1 MENNL
6 HTNDV
11 FASIY
16 ARINLTRRI
25 YDLRP
30 ASRDEPPSKM
40 GMGSLGLGDIGKS
53 VLTGLLNATTD
64 EYKEGSDLGA
74 ARKAKGQGSF
84 SPNSFRKR
92 YTIQCRGIIL
102 GRQSFL
108 MKFIETYLNCVD
120 DQI

>member
-6 HTNDV
+6 DTNDV

-16 ARINLTRRI
+16 ARIHLTRRI

-40 GMGSLGLGDIGKS
+40 GMGSLRLGDIGKS

-64 EYKEGSDLGA
+64 EYKEGSALGA
-74 ARKAKGQGSF
+74 ARKAKGQG
-84 SPNSFRKR
+84 
-92 YTIQCRGIIL
+92 L
-102 GRQSFL
+102 LQSQQF
-108 MKFIETYLNCVD
+108 
-120 DQI
+120 